1 MLFLVSTYADNSDRE
16 VLIIGW
22 LIILIKRITTLV
34 ASSPLQIGMSSIR
47 WSIDTRGKLMH
58 VIYVYTFYFTEYFY
72 VIFFY
77 FCKNSDMLMIFVYKY
92 DDYLRWGGH

>member
-1 MLFLVSTYADNSDRE
+1 
-16 VLIIGW
+16 
-22 LIILIKRITTLV
+22 
-34 ASSPLQIGMSSIR
+34 
-47 WSIDTRGKLMH
+47 MH

>member
-58 VIYVYTFYFTEYFY
+58 VIYVYTFYFTEYFCHL
-72 VIFFY
+72 F
-77 FCKNSDMLMIFVYKY
+77 L
-92 DDYLRWGGH
+92 LLQEL